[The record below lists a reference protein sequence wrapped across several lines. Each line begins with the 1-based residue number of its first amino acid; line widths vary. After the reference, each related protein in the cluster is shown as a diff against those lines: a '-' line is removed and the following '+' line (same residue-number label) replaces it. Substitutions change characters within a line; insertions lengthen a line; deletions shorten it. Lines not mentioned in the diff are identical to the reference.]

1 MPEVGEWNNEMA
13 KDMMPLQ
20 EERDAF
26 EDAADGDK
34 KDLLP
39 RPGGTMEDWP
49 HECDR
54 VWGLCPSMGRVGP
67 PRGAKPVCVLMW
79 TEQMSTL
86 KEVVDRRH
94 VLQGMLLQ
102 CE

>member
-34 KDLLP
+34 KDLSL
-39 RPGGTMEDWP
+39 RPSGTMED
-49 HECDR
+49 
-54 VWGLCPSMGRVGP
+54 
-67 PRGAKPVCVLMW
+67 
-79 TEQMSTL
+79 
-86 KEVVDRRH
+86 
-94 VLQGMLLQ
+94 
-102 CE
+102 

>member
-1 MPEVGEWNNEMA
+1 MDCCIVCQQSSGGFTLYQTMPEVGEWNNEMA

-39 RPGGTMEDWP
+39 RPGGTMED
-49 HECDR
+49 
-54 VWGLCPSMGRVGP
+54 
-67 PRGAKPVCVLMW
+67 
-79 TEQMSTL
+79 
-86 KEVVDRRH
+86 
-94 VLQGMLLQ
+94 
-102 CE
+102 